1 MHSCFATIKKKSATV
16 FSGEISDLATKLPLR
31 ADVEAINSDIS
42 VALYMAVIFFHILV
56 ICKFTA
62 IKDYSLFRVYLLLE
76 TFLMSLTFLL
86 GSKSSTK
93 AWCNYSHL

>member
-1 MHSCFATIKKKSATV
+1 M
-16 FSGEISDLATKLPLR
+16 FSGEISDLATIPPLQ
-31 ADVEAINSDIS
+31 DDIEAINSDIS

-56 ICKFTA
+56 ICKFRA
-62 IKDYSLFRVYLLLE
+62 IKDSSLFRVYLVLE